1 MEEKEEGAKEVEKGG
16 SNSAEKGA
24 TVWTFCGP
32 REELKKEFEKSF
44 FSFSSVKKKVEEKI
58 KEKNTK
64 QKFKKDFIMN
74 SLTI

>member
-16 SNSAEKGA
+16 SGSAEKGA

-44 FSFSSVKKKVEEKI
+44 FSFSSVKKKI
-58 KEKNTK
+58 
-64 QKFKKDFIMN
+64 
-74 SLTI
+74 

>member
-16 SNSAEKGA
+16 SGSAEKGA

-44 FSFSSVKKKVEEKI
+44 FSFSSVKKKIEEKM
-58 KEKNTK
+58 KEKKRT
-64 QKFKKDFIMN
+64 
-74 SLTI
+74 